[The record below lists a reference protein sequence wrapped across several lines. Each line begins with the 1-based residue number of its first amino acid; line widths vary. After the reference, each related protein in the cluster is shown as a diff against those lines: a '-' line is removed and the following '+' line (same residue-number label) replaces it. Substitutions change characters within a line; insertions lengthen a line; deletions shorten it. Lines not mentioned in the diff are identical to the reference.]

1 MNHIV
6 RIALSGALM
15 IATLGGLS
23 GCGARKD
30 LRRPEGVSAVPMARG
45 AEEPETPDQ
54 LMRPSEQARPDRS
67 AEPLK
72 QSQERQVDPFDLPP
86 S

>member
-1 MNHIV
+1 MTIAA
-6 RIALSGALM
+6 RTMITALLALSV
-15 IATLGGLS
+15 LS
-23 GCGARKD
+23 GCGARKE
-30 LRRPEGVSAVPMARG
+30 LQRPEGMSAVPTARG
-45 AEEPETPDQ
+45 AEEPATPEQ
-54 LMRPSEQARPDRS
+54 LMRSGEQARPDRS

>member
-1 MNHIV
+1 MTFV
-6 RIALSGALM
+6 RAITTALALSAVVAL
-15 IATLGGLS
+15 A
-23 GCGARKD
+23 GCGARRE
-30 LRRPEGVSAVPMARG
+30 LQRPAGVNPVPVARG
-45 AEEPETPDQ
+45 AEEPSTPEQ

-72 QSQERQVDPFDLPP
+72 QSQERQADPFDLPP